1 MKRWHL
7 AHWCA
12 EVSTRLFSN
21 LKSRQE
27 STTDAVLDVKDNH
40 ASNRTIP
47 GGYAFSLA
55 SIECLPTVNPPNAP
69 MNQESRSAPSNLKP
83 LVRTRE
89 TISAMVP
96 PRGKQETRWKTSN
109 TSTNPAGNTGISSST
124 DNKFPPIPTRSSTV
138 SYYTSY
144 K

>member
-96 PRGKQETRWKTSN
+96 PPRKAGNKMEDFKHLHKSRGKYRNIELYRQQ
-109 TSTNPAGNTGISSST
+109 
-124 DNKFPPIPTRSSTV
+124 IPTNSHSFIY
-138 SYYTSY
+138 S
-144 K
+144 